1 MGKAKPDQVVVH
13 RIDLQPSVKQSLDD
27 AIMLNAATKTLS
39 AAATAISGI
48 AAGMGTLLAAGFG
61 AYVAAWGA
69 GQVKEHILDPMV
81 EANRADMAESQIYA
95 HGQITAFVTS
105 LNWSMSWDEVR
116 TYWQQFLTSELGQ
129 ELTST
134 PPLGEANMM
143 NRCFAFLTQFWMA
156 RGGTQVE
163 YIEGLGQFASAGPKT
178 PAEAWAEWY
187 PIDEAINDGVWET
200 TQGSP
205 VRYTVVQAA
214 ANTNTRFMPLYYT
227 PLGLGIRAQGNL
239 IERGLNWA
247 FGRKRRR

>member
-39 AAATAISGI
+39 AAATAVAGI

-81 EANRADMAESQIYA
+81 ESNRADIAANQIHA
-95 HGQITAFVTS
+95 HGSIAAFVTS

-116 TYWQQFLTSELGQ
+116 TQWQQFLTSDLGQ
-129 ELTST
+129 ELANT
-134 PPLGEANMM
+134 PPLGEANAM
-143 NRCFAFLTQFWMA
+143 NRCFAFLSHFWLA
-156 RGGTQVE
+156 RGGQQVA
-163 YIEGLGQFASAGPKT
+163 YIEGTGQFAEGGPKT

-187 PIDEAINDGVWET
+187 PVEEAINDGVYEET
-200 TQGSP
+200 GGNPYLYTATQYAT
-205 VRYTVVQAA
+205 RYTPIGMAV
-214 ANTNTRFMPLYYT
+214 
-227 PLGLGIRAQGNL
+227 RAQGN
-239 IERGLNWA
+239 IVTRGLNWIL
-247 FGRKRRR
+247 GNS